1 MTQVVAITAPTSGTG
16 RAQARA
22 YAAAGWDVALIGRG
36 WAGLEA
42 AAADVRAAGRE
53 ALVVPIDLTDPAAR
67 ALAIQ
72 RIGRE
77 LGPIDAWVADGA
89 VPRHGPPI
97 RPSVPPS
104 RRQVFAWRASAGL
117 ARVRRA
123 PTATT
128 LGIAGAGV
136 AGAAVLA
143 AIAVGRLARRT

>member
-1 MTQVVAITAPTSGTG
+1 MTQVVAITAPTSGIG

-89 VPRHGPPI
+89 VPRHGPPL

-104 RRQVFAWRASAGL
+104 RRRLLPWRAS
-117 ARVRRA
+117 
-123 PTATT
+123 TATK
-128 LGIAGAGV
+128 LGIVGAGV
-136 AGAAVLA
+136 AGAGLLA
-143 AIAVGRLARRT
+143 AIAVGRLARRS